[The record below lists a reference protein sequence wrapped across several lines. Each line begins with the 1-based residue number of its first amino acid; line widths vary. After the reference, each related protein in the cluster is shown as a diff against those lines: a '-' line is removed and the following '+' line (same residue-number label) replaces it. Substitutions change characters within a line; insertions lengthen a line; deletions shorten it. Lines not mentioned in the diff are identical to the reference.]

1 MNLSAE
7 LPGAFAQLAKMKI
20 LVIDD
25 EPANVALLEAM
36 LAFNGLTAVKSIV
49 DSRLAV
55 TTIASFEPDL
65 ILLDLMMPYVNGFA
79 VLETVRSDPSELFLP
94 VVILT
99 ADSNEE
105 SKVRALRA
113 GATDF
118 LLKPFDQIEVL
129 LRIKNLLETRRVH
142 LMLDNQRAAYEDAV
156 RARTTELRQALADL
170 EKARDDLATA
180 QTDLFSPAVR
190 SNPGPPPHQEFAR
203 DPSCPPAARQPMR
216 RSRKS
221 SSRTHR

>member
-7 LPGAFAQLAKMKI
+7 FPGTFAQLAKMKI
-20 LVIDD
+20 LIIDD

-36 LAFNGLTAVKSIV
+36 LAFNGLTAVKSIM
-49 DSRLAV
+49 DPRLAV
-55 TTIASFEPDL
+55 KTIADFDPDL
-65 ILLDLMMPYVNGFA
+65 LLLDLMMPYMDGFA

-142 LMLDNQRAAYEDAV
+142 LLLDNQRAAFEEAV

-170 EKARDDLATA
+170 EEAQDSLATA
-180 QTDLFSPAVR
+180 QTDLFSPLVR
-190 SNPGPPPHQEFAR
+190 SNLGPSPHQEFAR
-203 DPSCPPAARQPMR
+203 DPSCPPAARQPTR
-216 RSRKS
+216 RIRKGGSRA
-221 SSRTHR
+221 HH